1 MAATFSKDDITRLQK
16 YLQQTFGNP
25 KITIAE
31 RKGAKDSVEV
41 MLAGEFIGTVY
52 KDEEDGDVSFDFNM
66 AILEMDLPKVA

>member
-1 MAATFSKDDITRLQK
+1 MTATFTKDDIARLQK

-25 KITIAE
+25 KITVAE

-52 KDEEDGDVSFDFNM
+52 KDEDEGDTSFDFNM
-66 AILEMDLPKVA
+66 AILEMDLPKGA